1 MFTETLKIHFWT
13 DLSRI
18 TEDVFDIKMSKKK
31 EYVAKLCLREITA
44 QQLVKSIVVY
54 YELLDRCIDRWSSEL
69 IQMDNK
75 LNAKVSSHLNVY
87 ISKYNF
93 TAEQKTWR
101 DVITRNIKYQ
111 TKYSILNIPSSP
123 KDILRNQESQTPQEI
138 S

>member
-1 MFTETLKIHFWT
+1 
-13 DLSRI
+13 
-18 TEDVFDIKMSKKK
+18 
-31 EYVAKLCLREITA
+31 
-44 QQLVKSIVVY
+44 
-54 YELLDRCIDRWSSEL
+54 
-69 IQMDNK
+69 MDNK

-111 TKYSILNIPSSP
+111 TKYSILNIRSSP